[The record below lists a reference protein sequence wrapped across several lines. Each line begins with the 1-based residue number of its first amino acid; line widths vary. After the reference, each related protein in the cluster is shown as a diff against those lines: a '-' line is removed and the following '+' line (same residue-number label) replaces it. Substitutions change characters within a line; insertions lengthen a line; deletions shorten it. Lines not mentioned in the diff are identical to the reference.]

1 MLKKLTALL
10 ICAVMLSLSVTVN
23 AAENYTKEDIS
34 KTIDGIISYKS
45 AILKADDTASFVQ
58 KLSET
63 TDNSET
69 QWYIISLSKYGTD
82 VTAVQSSMIKSA
94 EKLYKSKSKATD
106 FQRTALA
113 LYACG
118 LNPEDINGYNLLSD
132 GAYNSENVNKQG
144 INAYVYAL
152 LSLDCA
158 NAKVPSDAKYDREYF
173 IKKIIGLQL
182 SDGGFTLMGKSADT
196 DVTAMCLQAL
206 APYKSDST
214 VKESIDRA
222 LNVLS
227 KKQNEKGG
235 YSSFGTVNSESVSQV
250 ISALVALDIDV
261 QTDSRFIK
269 NGNTLIDNLM
279 SFKNSDGGFAHTENG
294 KSNNIACYQALN
306 SLVDLYKYMTKG
318 NTEIFEFEETKK
330 NNTDNGN
337 SQQNSGNTDSGNSA
351 VNIDSNDKNNSVNTG
366 DITQKHNSESSNS
379 DEYENQKMDSA
390 NGNYEPFTLA
400 STPDSV
406 AAKSEDNNNFIYYVS
421 LIGLIAVAVVLIII
435 RLTVLRKNGEPFRLF
450 GRKKGDK

>member
-1 MLKKLTALL
+1 MLKRITALL
-10 ICAVMLSLSVTVN
+10 VCAVMMSLSVAVN
-23 AAENYTKEDIS
+23 AAGTYTKEDIS
-34 KTIDGIISYKS
+34 KVIDGIISYKS
-45 AILKADDTASFVQ
+45 ATLKADDTAAFMQ
-58 KLSET
+58 KLSAT
-63 TDNSET
+63 TDSSET
-69 QWYIISLSKYGTD
+69 QWYIISMSKYGKD
-82 VTAVQSSMIKSA
+82 VSAVKSSMIKSA
-94 EKLYKSKSKATD
+94 EKLYQSKSKATD

-182 SDGGFTLMGKSADT
+182 SDGGFTLMGQSADT
-196 DVTAMCLQAL
+196 DVTAMCIQAL
-206 APYKSDST
+206 APYKSDSS
-214 VKESIDRA
+214 VNEAIDRA
-222 LNVLS
+222 LSVLS
-227 KKQNEKGG
+227 KKQNDKGG

-250 ISALVALDIDV
+250 ISALVALGIDV

-337 SQQNSGNTDSGNSA
+337 SQQNSGNTESGNSA

-379 DEYENQKMDSA
+379 DEYENQKMDLA